1 MTIPKLEVKGET
13 LINVP
18 TDKLI
23 LLELGLSE
31 NEATVAIEQ
40 YEQQQELK
48 KTRHHRQH
56 LLIQAD
62 HLVNQAMDRELDPEP
77 FRTYRQQLRDITQP
91 FKPYSE
97 IEWPDKPVLPE

>member
-48 KTRHHRQH
+48 IKF
-56 LLIQAD
+56 LLVYVSAYINAD
-62 HLVNQAMDRELDPEP
+62 WKN
-77 FRTYRQQLRDITQP
+77 
-91 FKPYSE
+91 
-97 IEWPDKPVLPE
+97 PVT